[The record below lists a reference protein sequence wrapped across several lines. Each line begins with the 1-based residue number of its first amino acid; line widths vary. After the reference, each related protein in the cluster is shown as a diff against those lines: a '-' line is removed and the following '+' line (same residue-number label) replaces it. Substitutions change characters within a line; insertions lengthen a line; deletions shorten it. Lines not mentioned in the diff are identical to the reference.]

1 VSQVRRTRVRQGRA
15 GQAVVE
21 FALILPL
28 FMLLVFGTL
37 EFGRAYYDVHLL
49 TNAARGGAR
58 LGSLPGKVESDVQS
72 SVNSF
77 MNSVGLTNAR
87 STTIVVKDKTGTVR
101 AGGLAS
107 AQEGDTVAVTVNYSF
122 TVFAGHL
129 LPGFSGTVTLKGRCT
144 FRHE

>member
-1 VSQVRRTRVRQGRA
+1 MSHVRKTRRCQRRG

-37 EFGRAYYDVHLL
+37 EFGRAYYDLHLI

-58 LGSLPGKVESDVQS
+58 VGSLPGKVEADVTS
-72 SVNSF
+72 AVNSS
-77 MNSVGLTNAR
+77 MDSVGLHEPW
-87 STTIVVKDKTGTVR
+87 TTTVAVKDKTGTAR
-101 AGGLAS
+101 AGGLVD
-107 AQEGDTVAVTVNYSF
+107 AQEGDTVNVTVSY
-122 TVFAGHL
+122 VFSIFSGHI
-129 LPGFSGTVTLKGRCT
+129 LPGVNSSLTLRGRCT

>member
-1 VSQVRRTRVRQGRA
+1 MKRCRRRG

-37 EFGRAYYDVHLL
+37 EFGRAYYDMHLI

-58 LGSLPGKVESDVQS
+58 VGSLPGKVESDVTS
-72 SVNSF
+72 AVDAS
-77 MNSVGLTNAR
+77 MNDVGLH
-87 STTIVVKDKTGTVR
+87 SPWTTTVQVEDKTGTVR
-101 AGGLAS
+101 TGGLAD
-107 AQEGDTVAVTVNYSF
+107 AQEGDTVTVTVAY
-122 TVFAGHL
+122 VFSVFSGHI
-129 LPGFSGTVTLKGRCT
+129 LPGVNSSLTLHGRCT

>member
-1 VSQVRRTRVRQGRA
+1 MSHVREVERRHGRG

-37 EFGRAYYDVHLL
+37 EFGRAYYDMHLI

-58 LGSLPGKVESDVQS
+58 IGSLPGKSSSDVTS
-72 SVNSF
+72 AVDAS
-77 MNSVGLTNAR
+77 MNAVGLQGPW
-87 STTIVVKDKTGTVR
+87 TTAVEVKDTNGTVR
-101 AGGLAS
+101 TGGLTA
-107 AQEGDTVAVTVNYSF
+107 AQEGDTVTVTVGY
-122 TVFAGHL
+122 VFSVFSGHI
-129 LPGFSGTVTLKGRCT
+129 LPGVSSTLTLRGRCT